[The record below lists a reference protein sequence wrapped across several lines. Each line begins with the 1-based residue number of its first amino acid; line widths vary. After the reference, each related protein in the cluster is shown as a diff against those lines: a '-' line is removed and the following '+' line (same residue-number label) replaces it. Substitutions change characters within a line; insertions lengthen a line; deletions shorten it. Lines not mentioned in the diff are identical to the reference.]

1 MFLMI
6 SANANNPIAT
16 IGNDIPS
23 SSSSKNAKRITPVCI
38 SVPMVPISTP
48 IKHMPIPLKISPVV
62 NMPTLKKPSAINAQ
76 YSAGPNFNASTLSI
90 GDNVTNSIVAN
101 TPAIKELKPAAN
113 IAGPAF
119 PFFVIL
125 FPSMQVIT
133 ALDSPGVFSNIAV
146 VLPPYCDP

>member
-1 MFLMI
+1 
-6 SANANNPIAT
+6 
-16 IGNDIPS
+16 
-23 SSSSKNAKRITPVCI
+23 
-38 SVPMVPISTP
+38 
-48 IKHMPIPLKISPVV
+48 MPIPLKISPVV
-62 NMPTLKKPSAINAQ
+62 NMPTLKKPNAINAQ

-113 IAGPAF
+113 IAGPAL
-119 PFFVIL
+119 PFLVIL

-133 ALDSPGVFSNIAV
+133 ALLSPGVFSNIAV